1 MNQHEY
7 NRPTLIQPLTMKKF
21 TLALFFPLFIASCG
35 GNTETQT
42 TTELTEDHSQHQAAA
57 AEKPAKSKSPKKTAM
72 AIVDGNHIH
81 IDYSSPS
88 VRGRQIFG
96 GLVAFGEVWA
106 TGAHKAT
113 WIQLDKPV
121 KIRDKVV
128 PAGKYGLFTIPGKQE
143 WTVILNSV
151 WDMHLADDYD
161 ASKDVI
167 RISCTPETLENS
179 VESLTYTV
187 EKVASQTTEIAIA
200 WDKTKIK
207 FVLKNS

>member
-1 MNQHEY
+1 
-7 NRPTLIQPLTMKKF
+7 MKKIACI
-21 TLALFFPLFIASCG
+21 LIVSLFLASCG
-35 GNTETQT
+35 GNTEKQT
-42 TTELTEDHSQHQAAA
+42 TTAPIEDHSQHQAAA
-57 AEKPAKSKSPKKTAM
+57 EKPAASKSPKKTAM
-72 AIVDGNHIH
+72 AVVDGNHIH

-96 GLVAFGEVWA
+96 GLVAYGEVWA

-113 WIQLDKPV
+113 WIQFDKPV
-121 KIRDKVV
+121 TIGNQNI
-128 PAGKYGLFTIPGKQE
+128 PAGKYGLFTIPGEKE
-143 WTVILNSV
+143 WTVIINQI

-167 RISCTPETLENS
+167 RITCTPETLDS
-179 VESLTYTV
+179 AVESLTYQV
-187 EKVASQTTEIAIA
+187 QKISSQTTEIAIS

>member
-1 MNQHEY
+1 
-7 NRPTLIQPLTMKKF
+7 MKKTAY
-21 TLALFFPLFIASCG
+21 TLLVSLFFASCG
-35 GNTETQT
+35 GNTENQT
-42 TTELTEDHSQHQAAA
+42 TAVPTEDHSQHQAAS
-57 AEKPAKSKSPKKTAM
+57 EKPAASKSPKKTAM
-72 AIVDGNHIH
+72 EIVDGNHIH

-96 GLVAFGEVWA
+96 GLVAYGEVWA

-113 WIQLDKPV
+113 WIQFDKPV
-121 KIRDKVV
+121 TIGDQNI
-128 PAGKYGLFTIPGKQE
+128 PAGKYGLFTIPGEKE
-143 WTVILNSV
+143 WTVIINQV

-167 RISCTPETLENS
+167 RITCTPKTLDSS
-179 VESLTYTV
+179 VESLTYQV
-187 EKVASQTTEIAIA
+187 QKIASQTTEIAIS

>member
-1 MNQHEY
+1 
-7 NRPTLIQPLTMKKF
+7 MKKLTF
-21 TLALFFPLFIASCG
+21 ALLLPLFIASCG
-35 GNTETQT
+35 GNTEKQS
-42 TTELTEDHSQHQAAA
+42 TTEPTEDHSQHQAPAT
-57 AEKPAKSKSPKKTAM
+57 EKPAASKSPKKVAM
-72 AIVDGNHIH
+72 SVVDGNYIH

-113 WIQLDKPV
+113 WIELDKPV
-121 KIRDKVV
+121 KIGDKVI
-128 PAGKYGLFTIPGKQE
+128 PAGKYGLFTIPREKE
-143 WTVILNSV
+143 WTVIINQV

-167 RISCTPETLENS
+167 RITCTPETIENS

-187 EKVASQTTEIAIA
+187 EKIASQTTEIAIA
-200 WDKTKIK
+200 WDKTIIK

>member
-1 MNQHEY
+1 MN
-7 NRPTLIQPLTMKKF
+7 KF
-21 TLALFFPLFIASCG
+21 SLALIVSISLASCG
-35 GNTETQT
+35 GKMEQQT
-42 TTELTEDHSQHQAAA
+42 AASQAEDHSQHQMAT
-57 AEKPAKSKSPKKTAM
+57 EKPAASKSPKKTAM
-72 AIVDGNHIH
+72 EIVDGNHIH

-96 GLVAFGEVWA
+96 GLVAYGEVWA

-113 WIQLDKPV
+113 WIQFDKPV
-121 KIRDKVV
+121 TIGDQKI

-161 ASKDVI
+161 PNKDVI
-167 RISCTPETLENS
+167 RITCSPETLENT
-179 VESLTYTV
+179 VESLTYSV
-187 EKVASQTTEIAIA
+187 QKIASQTTEISMA

-207 FVLKNS
+207 FVVTNS